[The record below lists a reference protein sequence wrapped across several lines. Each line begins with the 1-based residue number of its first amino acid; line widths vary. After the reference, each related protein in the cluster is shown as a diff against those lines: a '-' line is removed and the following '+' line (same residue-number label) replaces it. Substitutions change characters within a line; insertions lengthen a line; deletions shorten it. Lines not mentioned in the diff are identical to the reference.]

1 MKKVLL
7 ASLIGLL
14 FASCGNIYNFEGATL
29 KTIPIRIEAHEWQ
42 YSNADN
48 NNYFFADFSE
58 REMYEINREVF
69 DKGEVKVYL
78 VTNKSTASAQKNPL
92 PYSLHAEEYNGKE
105 WIFYTQTIDYAYG
118 VKWLRVYFSMSDFEY
133 EINESIN
140 PPAMDFD
147 VVITYPQD

>member
-1 MKKVLL
+1 MKKVLI
-7 ASLIGLL
+7 SLLVL
-14 FASCGNIYNFEGATL
+14 FTLASCGNTYYVDGAKLETVPL
-29 KTIPIRIEAHEWQ
+29 RIEAHEWQ
-42 YSNADN
+42 YSNQDN
-48 NNYFFADFSE
+48 NNYFYAEF
-58 REMYEINREVF
+58 MMPEISREVF

-118 VKWLRVYFSMSDFEY
+118 VKWLRIYFSMSDFEY
-133 EINESIN
+133 EVNESIN